1 MAVNDASVLRSPIGS
16 ESAVLTATGS
26 SAILTYTNNDRGRSC
41 RAGRPIKPRFPG
53 RGWDVDSHTSGIADG
68 LGVNNQHG
76 CNLLPSIPRQTPRI
90 GRTSPARTAFRPRTL
105 HNQGCRLCFRSQA
118 GILYRTSKVNGWRQ
132 TTFTRS
138 SLAQGRGQGWHAA
151 PVTQPLLPRFGAAQ
165 GWDSPLRG
173 TIPSEGLI
181 VRGQSDF
188 PPACWI
194 FADC

>member
-1 MAVNDASVLRSPIGS
+1 MNFRQRGDADSASRGMKSFRSLPLQFDRRSGCVPS
-16 ESAVLTATGS
+16 SPETAYGEFVSSAVACDL
-26 SAILTYTNNDRGRSC
+26 RGIQSEFELELNISLQSPGIC
-41 RAGRPIKPRFPG
+41 R
-53 RGWDVDSHTSGIADG
+53 
-68 LGVNNQHG
+68 
-76 CNLLPSIPRQTPRI
+76 
-90 GRTSPARTAFRPRTL
+90 PALSRTAISLRIL
-105 HNQGCRLCFRSQA
+105 HYQAFRLCFRSQP
-118 GILYRTSKVNGWRQ
+118 GILYRTLKVIGWRQ
-132 TTFTRS
+132 PTFTRS

-151 PVTQPLLPRFGAAQ
+151 PVTQALLPRFGAAQ